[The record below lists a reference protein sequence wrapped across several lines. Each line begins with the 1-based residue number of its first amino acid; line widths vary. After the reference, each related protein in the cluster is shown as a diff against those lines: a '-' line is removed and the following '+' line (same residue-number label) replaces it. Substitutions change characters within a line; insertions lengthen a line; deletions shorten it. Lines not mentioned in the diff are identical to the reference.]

1 MKRLIIS
8 ILFLAASVATSC
20 AAEGARA
27 NPRTMGFPPL
37 RYEIPKA
44 ERVVLECGMP
54 VYLLRDPEL
63 PIINVTAM
71 VRSGSVY
78 EPASLSGLAALT
90 GSVMRS
96 GGAGGLAPEKMDD
109 ELEFM
114 AASVES
120 SIGPDMG
127 TVSLTSLTKNFG
139 RTLQIFADVLL
150 RPDFSEKRVDLA
162 RKHLIEGLR
171 RQNDD
176 PKEIASR
183 EITRAVYAGHPLG
196 DVPTLESA
204 NAITRQVMVD
214 FHRRFFRVDNT
225 ILAVS
230 GDFDRAAML
239 RELNATFGTSP
250 ARPATVLP
258 EIPQPAAAYA
268 AEVIYGKKEVNQSVI
283 RMGHLGVTKE
293 SPELYALRVMDY
305 ILGGSFTS
313 RLTMEIRTN
322 QGLAYS
328 VGSRFDIGRRFTGS
342 FIAETETK
350 AESTARAITL
360 MKDIIAGMTREPV
373 TEQELNTAKEYIINS
388 FMFGFTSPASIVT
401 QRARLEFYGYAPD
414 YLEKYRDN
422 ISRVTREDVLA
433 AARKHLKPESFKLV
447 VVGDA
452 ARFDK
457 PLSAFGV
464 VRELDLKPKA
474 ETGKP

>member
-8 ILFLAASVATSC
+8 IFILTVFVTTSFAADNVS
-20 AAEGARA
+20 A
-27 NPRTMGFPPL
+27 NPRNMSFPPL
-37 RYEIPKA
+37 RFDIPKA

-63 PIINVTAM
+63 PIISITAM
-71 VRSGSVY
+71 VRAGSVY
-78 EPASLSGLAALT
+78 EPASLSGLASLT

-96 GGAGGLAPEKMDD
+96 GGAAGLTPEKMDD

-114 AASVES
+114 ASSVES
-120 SIGPDMG
+120 GISSDMG
-127 TVSLTSLTKNFG
+127 TVSLTSLTKNFS

-150 RPDFSEKRVDLA
+150 RPDFSQKRVDIA

-176 PKEIASR
+176 PKEIAGR
-183 EITRAVYAGHPLG
+183 EIGRAIYAGHPLG
-196 DVPTLESA
+196 DIATLESA
-204 NAITRQVMVD
+204 NAITRQGMLD
-214 FHRRFFRVDNT
+214 FHRRFFRVDNM

-230 GDFDRAAML
+230 GDFERGAML
-239 RELNATFGTSP
+239 RELNAVYGKTSP
-250 ARPATVLP
+250 QQATVLP
-258 EIPQPAAAYA
+258 VIQQPAPVFA
-268 AEVIYGKKEVNQSVI
+268 AEVIYGNKEVNQTVI

-293 SPELYALRVMDY
+293 NPELHALRILDY

-322 QGLAYS
+322 QGLAYN
-328 VGSRFDIGRRFTGS
+328 VGSHFDIGRRFTGS

-350 AESTARAITL
+350 AESTVKAINL
-360 MKDIIAGMTREPV
+360 MKEIIAGMTKEPV
-373 TEQELNTAKEYIINS
+373 TDQELNAAREYIINS

-414 YLEKYRDN
+414 YLENYRDN
-422 ISRVTREDVLA
+422 ISRVTKADVLA
-433 AARKHLKPESFKLV
+433 AARKHLRPDAFKLV

-452 ARFDK
+452 TKFDK
-457 PLSAFGV
+457 PLTGFGV
-464 VRELDLKPKA
+464 VRELDLKPKTEGA
-474 ETGKP
+474 K